1 MDLKNEDT
9 LEYEDALRNKDD
21 IKNIDNLIK
30 KTVPDRAYTAFDV
43 FVLLAFNFWIVQCA
57 YTSKS

>member
-1 MDLKNEDT
+1 MDLKNEDN

-43 FVLLAFNFWIVQCA
+43 FVLLAFNF
-57 YTSKS
+57 